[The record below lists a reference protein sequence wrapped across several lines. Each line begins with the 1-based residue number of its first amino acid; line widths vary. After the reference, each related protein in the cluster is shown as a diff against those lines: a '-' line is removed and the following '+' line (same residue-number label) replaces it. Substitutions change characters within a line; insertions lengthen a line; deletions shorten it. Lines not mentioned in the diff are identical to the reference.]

1 MAEKIVTT
9 TCGENKEEIAILETC
24 GCLVLVINQSVASIV
39 VLAMHLWRGGWRR
52 GTKHPLIDVQGHD
65 DGAITKDAATS
76 GWTMAQGMAIFSC
89 GASIATAMWWSALLA
104 SRQVATGAEFKFQT
118 LDRPCS
124 SI

>member
-1 MAEKIVTT
+1 MGEKIVAT
-9 TCGENKEEIAILETC
+9 TCGENKEERTC
-24 GCLVLVINQSVASIV
+24 GYLLLVINQIVAITV
-39 VLAMHLWRGGWRR
+39 VTAMHLWRGGWRR
-52 GTKHPLIDVQGHD
+52 GTKHPLIVVQGHD
-65 DGAITKDAATS
+65 DGAITKDTSTS